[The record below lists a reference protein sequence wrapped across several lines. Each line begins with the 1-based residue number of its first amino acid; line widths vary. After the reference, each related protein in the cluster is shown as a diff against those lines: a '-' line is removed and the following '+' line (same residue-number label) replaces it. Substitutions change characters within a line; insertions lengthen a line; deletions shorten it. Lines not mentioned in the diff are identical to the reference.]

1 MSAEPPVLPDADQ
14 ARRWAAEELAKP
26 EYREAEPSGLE
37 TLWRGFLDW
46 LGSLDGPSGPD
57 GSVPT
62 PVIGIVIVLVLAVA
76 IVLARP
82 RLNPAARKPKDVF
95 GADSTLT
102 STDYRQRA
110 AEAAAGGKWGDAVV
124 DRFRALVR
132 SAEDRAVIDPQPGRT
147 ADETARELSVP
158 FRAEAHRLAQAA
170 AAFDAVRYGNRPA
183 GSAEYQDM
191 VLLDD
196 ALAAAKPEQP
206 LDRHQPA
213 VLP

>member
-1 MSAEPPVLPDADQ
+1 MSAEPPVLPDAEQ

-26 EYREAEPSGLE
+26 EYREAQPSWLE
-37 TLWRGFLDW
+37 AAWHDFLEW
-46 LGSLDGPSGPD
+46 LGSLDGTSGPD

-62 PVIGIVIVLVLAVA
+62 PVIGIVIVLVIAVA
-76 IVLARP
+76 LVLARP

-95 GADSTLT
+95 GAETIVT
-102 STDYRQRA
+102 ATDYRRRA
-110 AEAAAGGKWGDAVV
+110 AEAAAAGRWGDAVV

-132 SAEDRAVIDPQPGRT
+132 SAEDRAVIDAQPGRT

-158 FRAEAHRLAQAA
+158 FRSEAQRLAQAA

-183 GSAEYQDM
+183 GGAVYQDM
-191 VLLDD
+191 VRLDD
-196 ALAAAKPEQP
+196 ALAAAKPERP